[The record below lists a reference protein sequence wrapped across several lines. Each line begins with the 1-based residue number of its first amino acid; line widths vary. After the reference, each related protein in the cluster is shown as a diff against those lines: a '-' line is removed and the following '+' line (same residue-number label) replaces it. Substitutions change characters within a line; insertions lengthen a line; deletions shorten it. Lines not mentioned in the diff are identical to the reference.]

1 MLELH
6 SAAQSVSYTGTITPR
21 FLVGQRS
28 QEVAQTVAPEDDVK
42 VIGVLD
48 AVNSKPGEYTL
59 DVEMSGLMGG
69 IRYPI
74 RFSVPVTVQEKSE
87 D

>member
-6 SAAQSVSYTGTITPR
+6 SAGQPVSYTGTFTPR
-21 FLVGQRS
+21 FLGGQRS

-48 AVNSKPGEYTL
+48 AVISKPGEYTL

-69 IRYPI
+69 TPYPI
-74 RFSVPVTVQEKSE
+74 RFSVPVTVQ
-87 D
+87 